1 MCFGEQLETSDI
13 SDLTESYLKSSIG
26 PSKPTHSS
34 SLPTPG
40 RTTTPFGSS
49 GGGGGGLAGAQPTP
63 FGGAFGR
70 PRPMPVKTTS
80 MNSNTSA
87 SQIPLPA
94 SEVGTPTSPSGGE
107 EGDSKESIRRAFDAF
122 GPRVGGGGAGGF
134 ARPRPAG
141 RR

>member
-1 MCFGEQLETSDI
+1 LLKTKLETSDI
-13 SDLTESYLKSSIG
+13 SDLTESYLQSSLA

-34 SLPTPG
+34 SLPTS
-40 RTTTPFGSS
+40 TSNTAPFGSNVP
-49 GGGGGGLAGAQPTP
+49 AGAQPTP

-70 PRPMPVKTTS
+70 PRPTPTKLPVR
-80 MNSNTSA
+80 SA
-87 SQIPLPA
+87 TQIPLPA
-94 SEVGTPTSPSGGE
+94 SEATTPTSGPGDDD
-107 EGDSKESIRRAFDAF
+107 GDSKENIRKAFDAF